1 MNLKII
7 KMKSNFISIFS
18 GVLLCL
24 LFFNC
29 SDSSRKNNQ
38 KELVNVSIAEA
49 DSIVV
54 SDSTNLK
61 KEIEKRFSKIYNPQT
76 VSFND
81 GTIIDFNE
89 HLDFNE
95 ISDNFLYYP
104 EPDFK
109 NYMSNFVVDSA
120 GVLVENGLYHPTA
133 IGKIAIKAIN
143 NYKRTKS
150 EFSKKVFMDQVWWAE
165 KNFYET
171 SNYGFWYFTE
181 PAPLYN
187 LEAGWTSTFSQGTL
201 MEVCLEA
208 YRLTKEEKYAILVE
222 KALKGFM
229 VPIENGGF
237 MRHWDENELWF
248 EEYSTER
255 PSRVINGT
263 MYGLV
268 GVYNVYRDLNSE
280 LARKIFESGVNT
292 IKNHLS
298 EYDAKY
304 TSRYS
309 LADWKDEVS
318 LEHYHEGHVLQL
330 LWLYKVTK
338 DPFFK
343 KYAKIFLEND
353 RGAFMMNTGYQI
365 DQPKI
370 QNITASHTI
379 DTVTNGVQNLTD
391 EIWAYGG
398 FWSSH
403 KTTDLII
410 DFGQKRHNISALTL
424 YHVNAKSKDVNFKL
438 YAFDND
444 KNEWRYVQQFSPK
457 YIKDKVAAYN
467 LTGKFETF
475 IEHYKIFENADSN
488 KIKLIFEASPENII
502 AIREINFVFDRTDDL
517 EYLSKKLD
525 QHL

>member
-1 MNLKII
+1 
-7 KMKSNFISIFS
+7 MKNNFILSILS
-18 GVLLCL
+18 GVLICS

-29 SDSSRKNNQ
+29 SDSNKKNNQ
-38 KELVNVSIAEA
+38 NESSKVIVAET

-54 SDSTNLK
+54 SDSINLT
-61 KEIEKRFSKIYNPQT
+61 EIIKKRFSKIYNPK
-76 VSFND
+76 SIRFND
-81 GTIIDFNE
+81 GTTMDFQK
-89 HLDFNE
+89 HLDFNNL
-95 ISDNFLYYP
+95 SDNFRSRP

-109 NYMSNFVVDSA
+109 TYISKLEFDSA

-143 NYKRTKS
+143 NYKITKS
-150 EFSKKVFMDQVWWAE
+150 EFSKKVFMDQVRWAE

-171 SNYGFWYFTE
+171 HNYGFWYFTE
-181 PAPLYN
+181 PAPLYH
-187 LEAGWTSTFSQGTL
+187 LEAGWTSAFSQGTL
-201 MEVCLEA
+201 LNVCLEA
-208 YRLTKEEKYAILVE
+208 YKLTKDKKYSILIE

-237 MRHWDENELWF
+237 MRHWDKDELWF
-248 EEYSTER
+248 EEYSTEK
-255 PSRVINGT
+255 PSRVINGS

-268 GVYNVYRDLNSE
+268 GVYNVYKDLNSE
-280 LARKIFESGVNT
+280 LARKIFESGVST
-292 IKNHLS
+292 IKNHLH

-318 LEHYHEGHVLQL
+318 LENYHEGHVLQL
-330 LWLYKVTK
+330 LWLYKVTG
-338 DPFFK
+338 DPIFK

-353 RGAFMMNTGYQI
+353 RGTFMVNTVYQI
-365 DQPKI
+365 DKPKI
-370 QNITASHTI
+370 QTITASHTI
-379 DTVTNGVQNLTD
+379 DTLNNGVKNLTD
-391 EIWAYGG
+391 EIWAFGG

-410 DFGQKRHNISALTL
+410 DFGEKKNNISALTL

-438 YAFDND
+438 YAFDEK

-457 YIKDKVAAYN
+457 YIKDKVTAYN
-467 LTGKFETF
+467 ITGKYETF

-488 KIKLIFEASPENII
+488 KIKLVFEASPENII
-502 AIREINFVFDRTDDL
+502 AIREINFVFDRTKEL
-517 EYLSKKLD
+517 EYLSEKLD
-525 QHL
+525 QHI